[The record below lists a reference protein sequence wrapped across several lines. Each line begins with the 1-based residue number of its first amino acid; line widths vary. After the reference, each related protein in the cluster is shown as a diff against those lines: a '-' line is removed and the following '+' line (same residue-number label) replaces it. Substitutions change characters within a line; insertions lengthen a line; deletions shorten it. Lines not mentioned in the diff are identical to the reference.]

1 MATRPYQR
9 IQIEPASAAPVETD
23 WSLADPLIQLVV
35 DRVRRRRLEASTSTT
50 APAPAAPAGQLQ
62 GEGVAG

>member
-1 MATRPYQR
+1 MSARPYR
-9 IQIEPASAAPVETD
+9 HVHLEPASAAPVETD